1 MISTRKKLKIT
12 ALVVMTMCSVAS
24 VQAENTEGPIRGG
37 ARMPMMPMMMG
48 RDMMDHDMMMGC
60 PNAMMGNG
68 GRFWRWFERGDD
80 GWKSAGAVELPE
92 NLAQTLGMT
101 TKQTQ
106 EISDARKAYVRR
118 YDEIR
123 EKIAANRKAIN
134 KLYLSENPDI
144 EKIMHHY
151 RAMYDNLFL
160 LAEARIRTE
169 QRVQQILTDTQQK
182 NLAILKR
189 WLMGSGDGL

>member
-24 VQAENTEGPIRGG
+24 VQAEETEGQVRGG

-48 RDMMDHDMMMGC
+48 RDMMMGC

-92 NLAQTLGMT
+92 NLAQSLGMT

-106 EISDARKAYVRR
+106 EISDARKDYARR

-134 KLYLSENPDI
+134 KLYRSENPDI
-144 EKIMHHY
+144 AKIMPHY

-169 QRVQQILTDTQQK
+169 QRVQQVLTDAQQK

-189 WLMGSGDGL
+189 WLMGDSDGL